1 MKAVRLR
8 GRAGKPVSP
17 RATMSVVVAVM
28 SDKGGVGK
36 TTAVQNIGAEVARG
50 GQSVLLI
57 DADRQADLTELCG
70 LASEPNIGIDAI
82 LRQVPTP
89 QADSYVRSVS
99 RNLDLIGTHPQ
110 MRKADRELAQRTR
123 REYALDE
130 ALSSLRSRYRLIVID
145 VGHSEVVQL
154 NVMAI
159 ADAVVIPT
167 TPAKLDADHIQNML
181 DEIAVMRRDLRMPPL
196 LTPGR
201 VVISISRRGSRA
213 GIEEQGI
220 SLIRQ
225 QFTEFL
231 SPAIVPFS
239 PRMIEASAVHM
250 SAHAYLEAHGQSR
263 DRVLGLAVDAY
274 AALAQ
279 QVLSVA
285 PLPLGLLA

>member
-8 GRAGKPVSP
+8 GRAAKRVSP
-17 RATMSVVVAVM
+17 DGTASVVVAVM
-28 SDKGGVGK
+28 ADKGGVGK
-36 TTAVQNIGAEVARG
+36 TTAVHNIGAEVAQG

-89 QADSYVRSVS
+89 RADAYVRSVS
-99 RNLDLIGTHPQ
+99 HNLDLIGTHPQ

-130 ALSSLRSRYRLIVID
+130 ALSALRSRYRLIIVD

-181 DEIAVMRRDLRMPPL
+181 DEITVMRRDLRLPPL

-201 VVISISRRGSRA
+201 VVVSISRRGSRA
-213 GIEEQGI
+213 GIEEAGV

-225 QFTEFL
+225 QFAEFL
-231 SPAIVPFS
+231 SPAVVPFT

-250 SAHAYLEAHGQSR
+250 SARAYLKAHGQSR

-274 AALAQ
+274 TVLAQ
-279 QVLSVA
+279 QVMSVA
-285 PLPLGLLA
+285 PMAVGVPA